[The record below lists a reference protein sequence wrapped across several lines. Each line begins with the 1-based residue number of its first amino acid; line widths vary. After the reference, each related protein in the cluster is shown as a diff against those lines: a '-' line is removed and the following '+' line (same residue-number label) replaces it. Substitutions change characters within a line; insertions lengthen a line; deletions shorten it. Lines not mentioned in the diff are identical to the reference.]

1 MEDFMEVVKHR
12 QAIAARLKQG
22 DEFRLKNAGD
32 SVFCFAIRDEKYL
45 VYQKKEYTGYWV
57 KNISVE
63 SELVILDTD
72 HIDVFGEPLEGSI
85 WLRDVKFI
93 VQ

>member
-1 MEDFMEVVKHR
+1 MEVVKHR

-32 SVFCFAIRDEKYL
+32 SVFCFAQRDETGNLL
-45 VYQKKEYTGYWV
+45 VYQNKEYTGYWV

-93 VQ
+93 AQ